1 MKKYKAIDI
10 FLKKY
15 IGECRKVNK
24 TIGEI
29 IRFKYYP
36 KKERIIAI
44 HKDIFSNEYIL
55 TDYQVKHIFK
65 DIERKKKKARYKNEY
80 IYGLQNMGLI
90 LKKPDLIS
98 VDKNKK
104 GSIYYVKIIGDKG
117 LAVVVN
123 RDTQNIRTIIVNK
136 VEYFKK
142 SDRFMFKEMNKND

>member
-1 MKKYKAIDI
+1 
-10 FLKKY
+10 
-15 IGECRKVNK
+15 
-24 TIGEI
+24 
-29 IRFKYYP
+29 
-36 KKERIIAI
+36 
-44 HKDIFSNEYIL
+44 
-55 TDYQVKHIFK
+55 
-65 DIERKKKKARYKNEY
+65 
-80 IYGLQNMGLI
+80 MGLI

-104 GSIYYVKIIGDKG
+104 GSIYYVKIVGDKG